1 MSLNKT
7 SREEFQLEK
16 RRRERKRDRK
26 EKDRERERWSL
37 VAVLRRVVKY
47 TSHQL
52 ILIKMRL
59 TLAARSLVSF
69 RLERLS
75 HPSVYSPS
83 PLYSI
88 PLSSIL
94 DPLLL
99 SRSFCFLLPDAARL
113 RSESLCLTAKNIKI
127 LFSRYYEATYVSRLF
142 CATVFSSR
150 YM

>member
-1 MSLNKT
+1 MAG
-7 SREEFQLEK
+7 RI
-16 RRRERKRDRK
+16 
-26 EKDRERERWSL
+26 
-37 VAVLRRVVKY
+37 APRRVVKY

-75 HPSVYSPS
+75 HPLRPLAFFLCAVSHSPS
-83 PLYSI
+83 S
-88 PLSSIL
+88 L

-142 CATVFSSR
+142 CATVFFIPLHVDITGKATMSR
-150 YM
+150 I